1 MEQLF
6 WQNNRDS
13 IFEHRQKSQGF
24 LILSLRATERSVAIS
39 RQITRLLHFV
49 RNDNIILVGTDS
61 ICAMTAVCYG
71 YKIGFE
77 RRDKNKVIYL
87 GGNRE

>member
-61 ICAMTAVCYG
+61 ICADCTVETVPTN
-71 YKIGFE
+71 KI
-77 RRDKNKVIYL
+77 
-87 GGNRE
+87 